1 MFADLVLVNGQ
12 VITSNMEYDVNEA
25 VAVTDNQI
33 VMVGTNEE
41 VKQLIGSQTEV
52 VDLAGRSLVPGF
64 IDSHLHITLYGT
76 NKLGVSCKEPTIESL
91 HDVLKEIE
99 KKVNET
105 PIGKW
110 VRAWGFNQT
119 KISENRYPSRKELD
133 LISSNHPIILRRA
146 CGHISVVNSKALEL
160 AGIDEHT
167 TDPEGG
173 IVVRDEEGV
182 PTGVLIEN
190 AQMPFYELA
199 DFTHEELLQGLMMAS
214 NDFTASGITSIHD
227 AGVSSPEN
235 FRVMQEAVRN
245 GNIQVRVYA
254 IVSTINKSEEFVDKM
269 IKAGI
274 STGLGDEKFKI
285 GPAKVFTDGSS
296 SGPTAAMREP
306 YTDDSEN
313 SGILYFSQE
322 ELNRILGEAHEKGF
336 QITAHAQG
344 DRAIEMMLNCIDEA
358 LKKHPRKNHRHR
370 IEHAGITMPDL
381 VERMRQLEVIPIPNP
396 AFFLEYGDGY
406 MKSYG
411 ERVNHMYPVRDFID
425 KGIIAAG
432 GSDSPVTSFNPL
444 LGIHG
449 AVNRKSST
457 GQIVGG
463 NQRIGVLEAIK
474 LFTWNGAYA
483 SFEENIKGSIEIG
496 KLADLVVLNGAI
508 LDVPT
513 DQIKDMQVDYTII
526 GGKVVFQKESNNILS
541 KS

>member
-41 VKQLIGSQTEV
+41 VKRLIGSQTEV

-245 GNIQVRVYA
+245 GKIQVRVYA

-411 ERVNHMYPVRDFID
+411 ERVNHMYPVRDFLD

-432 GSDSPVTSFNPL
+432 GSDSPVTSFSPL

>member
-25 VAVTDNQI
+25 VAVTDNLI
-33 VMVGTNEE
+33 VAVGKNEE
-41 VKQLIGSQTEV
+41 VKRLIGSQTEV

-64 IDSHLHITLYGT
+64 IDSHLHITLFGT

-105 PIGKW
+105 PIGNW
-110 VRAWGFNQT
+110 VRVWGFNET

-133 LISSNHPIILRRA
+133 HISSNHPIILRRA
-146 CGHISVVNSKALEL
+146 CGHISVVNSKALEI

-167 TDPEGG
+167 PDPEGG
-173 IVVRDEEGV
+173 KVVRDEVGV

-190 AQMPFYELA
+190 AQMPYYELA
-199 DFTHEELLQGLMMAS
+199 DYTHEELLQGLMMAS
-214 NDFTASGITSIHD
+214 NDFIASGITSIHD

-245 GNIQVRVYA
+245 GQVQVRTYA

-306 YTDDSEN
+306 YTDNSEY

-344 DRAIEMMLNCIDEA
+344 DRAIEMMLNCIEEA

-406 MKSYG
+406 IKSYG

-457 GQIVGG
+457 GQDVGG

-483 SFEENIKGSIEIG
+483 SFEENLKGSIEIG

-526 GGKVVFQKESNNILS
+526 GGKVVFQKESNDILS

>member
-1 MFADLVLVNGQ
+1 PL
-12 VITSNMEYDVNEA
+12 
-25 VAVTDNQI
+25 
-33 VMVGTNEE
+33 
-41 VKQLIGSQTEV
+41 
-52 VDLAGRSLVPGF
+52 
-64 IDSHLHITLYGT
+64 
-76 NKLGVSCKEPTIESL
+76 
-91 HDVLKEIE
+91 
-99 KKVNET
+99 
-105 PIGKW
+105 
-110 VRAWGFNQT
+110 
-119 KISENRYPSRKELD
+119 
-133 LISSNHPIILRRA
+133 
-146 CGHISVVNSKALEL
+146 
-160 AGIDEHT
+160 
-167 TDPEGG
+167 
-173 IVVRDEEGV
+173 
-182 PTGVLIEN
+182 
-190 AQMPFYELA
+190 YELA
-199 DFTHEELLQGLMMAS
+199 DYTHEELLQGLIMAS
-214 NDFTASGITSIHD
+214 NDFIASGITSIHD

-245 GNIQVRVYA
+245 GQVLVRTYA

-269 IKAGI
+269 LKAGI

-370 IEHAGITMPDL
+370 IEHAGIVMPDL
-381 VERMRQLEVIPIPNP
+381 IERMRELEVIPIPNP

-457 GQIVGG
+457 GQDVGG

-508 LDVPT
+508 LDIPT

-526 GGKVVFQKESNNILS
+526 GGKVVFQKESNDILS

>member
-1 MFADLVLVNGQ
+1 MKLLRLP
-12 VITSNMEYDVNEA
+12 IT
-25 VAVTDNQI
+25 
-33 VMVGTNEE
+33 
-41 VKQLIGSQTEV
+41 
-52 VDLAGRSLVPGF
+52 VPGF
-64 IDSHLHITLYGT
+64 IDSNLHITLYGT

-146 CGHISVVNSKALEL
+146 CGHISVVNSKALEI

-167 TDPEGG
+167 TDLEGG
-173 IVVRDEEGV
+173 IDEEGV
-182 PTGVLIEN
+182 PSVVLIEN

-199 DFTHEELLQGLMMAS
+199 DYTHEELLQELMMAS

-227 AGVSSPEN
+227 AGVTSPEN
-235 FRVMQEAVRN
+235 FRVMQEAVRS
-245 GNIQVRVYA
+245 GKIQVRVYA

-296 SGPTAAMREP
+296 SGPTAAMREH

-344 DRAIEMMLNCIDEA
+344 DRAIELMLNCIDEA
-358 LKKHPRKNHRHR
+358 LKKHPIKNHRHR

-406 MKSYG
+406 LKSYG
-411 ERVNHMYPVRDFID
+411 KRVNHMYPVRDFID

-463 NQRIGVLEAIK
+463 NPRIGVLEAIK

-483 SFEENIKGSIEIG
+483 SFEENIKGSMEIG
-496 KLADLVVLNGAI
+496 KLADLVILNGAI

-541 KS
+541 KP

>member
-25 VAVTDNQI
+25 VAVTGNQI

-41 VKQLIGSQTEV
+41 VKRLIGSQTEV

-91 HDVLKEIE
+91 YDVIKEIE

-110 VRAWGFNQT
+110 VRAWGFNET

-146 CGHISVVNSKALEL
+146 CGHISVVNSKALEI

-167 TDPEGG
+167 PDPEGG
-173 IVVRDEEGV
+173 ILVRDEEGV

-190 AQMPFYELA
+190 AQMPFYEFA
-199 DFTHEELLQGLMMAS
+199 DYTHEELLQGLMMAS
-214 NDFTASGITSIHD
+214 NDFIASGITSIHD

-245 GNIQVRVYA
+245 GRVQVRTYA

-306 YTDDSEN
+306 YADDSEN
-313 SGILYFSQE
+313 YGILYFSQE
-322 ELNRILGEAHEKGF
+322 ELNRILGKAHEKGF

-344 DRAIEMMLNCIDEA
+344 DRAIEMMLNCIEEA
-358 LKKHPRKNHRHR
+358 LKKYPRKNHRHR

-381 VERMRQLEVIPIPNP
+381 VERMRELEVIPIPNP

-411 ERVNHMYPVRDFID
+411 ERVNHMYPVRDFLD

-457 GQIVGG
+457 GQVVGG
-463 NQRIGVLEAIK
+463 KQRIGVLEAIK

-513 DQIKDMQVDYTII
+513 DHIKDMQVDYTII
-526 GGKVVFQKESNNILS
+526 GGKVVFQKESNDILANS
-541 KS
+541 

>member
-25 VAVTDNQI
+25 VAVTDNLI
-33 VMVGTNEE
+33 VAVGKNEE
-41 VKQLIGSQTEV
+41 VKRLIGSQTEV

-64 IDSHLHITLYGT
+64 IDSHLHITLFGT

-105 PIGKW
+105 PIGNW
-110 VRAWGFNQT
+110 VRVWGFNET

-133 LISSNHPIILRRA
+133 HISSNHPIILRRA
-146 CGHISVVNSKALEL
+146 CGHISVVNSKALEI

-167 TDPEGG
+167 PDPEGG
-173 IVVRDEEGV
+173 IVVRDEVGV

-190 AQMPFYELA
+190 AQMPYYELA
-199 DFTHEELLQGLMMAS
+199 DYTHEELLQGLMMAS
-214 NDFTASGITSIHD
+214 NDFIASGITSIHD

-235 FRVMQEAVRN
+235 FRV
-245 GNIQVRVYA
+245 
-254 IVSTINKSEEFVDKM
+254 M

-306 YTDDSEN
+306 YTDNSEH

-344 DRAIEMMLNCIDEA
+344 DRAIEMMLNCIEEA

-406 MKSYG
+406 IKSYG

-432 GSDSPVTSFNPL
+432 GSDSPVTSFKPL

-457 GQIVGG
+457 GQDVGG

-483 SFEENIKGSIEIG
+483 SFEENLKGSIEIG
-496 KLADLVVLNGAI
+496 KLADLVVLSSAI

-526 GGKVVFQKESNNILS
+526 GGKVVFQKESNDILS

>member
-25 VAVTDNQI
+25 VAVTDDLI
-33 VMVGTNEE
+33 VAVGKNEE
-41 VKQLIGSQTEV
+41 VKRLIGSQTEV

-64 IDSHLHITLYGT
+64 IDSHLHITLFGT

-105 PIGKW
+105 PIGNW
-110 VRAWGFNQT
+110 VRVWGFNET

-146 CGHISVVNSKALEL
+146 CGHISVVNSKALEI

-167 TDPEGG
+167 PDPEGG
-173 IVVRDEEGV
+173 IVVRDEVGV

-190 AQMPFYELA
+190 AQMPYYELA
-199 DFTHEELLQGLMMAS
+199 DYTHEELLQGLMMAS
-214 NDFTASGITSIHD
+214 NDFIASGITSIHD

-245 GNIQVRVYA
+245 GLVQVRTYA

-306 YTDDSEN
+306 YTDNSEY

-322 ELNRILGEAHEKGF
+322 ELNRILGEAHKKGF

-344 DRAIEMMLNCIDEA
+344 DRAIEMMLNCIEEA

-406 MKSYG
+406 IKSYG
-411 ERVNHMYPVRDFID
+411 ERVNYMYPVRDFID

-457 GQIVGG
+457 GQDVGG

-526 GGKVVFQKESNNILS
+526 GGKVVFQKESNDILS